1 MIRRILFLL
10 ICLLSISACQEQQQN
25 SVAEV
30 QKNKPAAFS
39 LDGQPLFSASPSPK
53 LMEKYEQH
61 RANYEANPT
70 ADNLIWYGRFIAYQ
84 GKYEEAIDVY
94 TQGIAKFPEDA
105 RIYRHRGHRYISIR
119 QFDEAI
125 RDFQKAS
132 ALIAGK
138 ENEVEPDG
146 MPNAQNIPVSTLHG
160 NIYYHLGLAYYLK
173 HDFPNA
179 LTAYQKCLATS
190 NNPDNV
196 VSATHWLYM
205 ILRRMN
211 QTEAALKVLD
221 KIALEMPVIENQT
234 YHQATLLYKGMMTVD
249 AFLKEQGVEGASNDA
264 LDYGIANWYF
274 YNHNQAKAK
283 ALLERILQRESWS
296 SFGYI
301 AAEKDYL
308 THFSNDE

>member
-1 MIRRILFLL
+1 MRLSILLLL
-10 ICLLSISACQEQQQN
+10 ICLSAVFSCQEQPKDSTTTIQ
-25 SVAEV
+25 SVE
-30 QKNKPAAFS
+30 KPAAYA
-39 LDGQPLFSASPSPK
+39 LDGKPLFSPSPSVK

-61 RANYEANPT
+61 LANYKNNPT
-70 ADNLIWYGRFIAYQ
+70 ADNLIWYGRFVAYQ
-84 GKYEEAIDVY
+84 GKYEEAIAIFSE
-94 TQGIAKFPEDA
+94 GIQQFPEDA

-119 QFDEAI
+119 KFDEAI
-125 RDFQKAS
+125 KDFEKAS
-132 ALIAGK
+132 QLIAGK

-173 HDFPNA
+173 HDFPKA
-179 LTAYQKCLATS
+179 LAAYQKCLATS
-190 NNPDNV
+190 NNADNV

-211 QTEAALKVLD
+211 QTEAALKVLE
-221 KIALEMPVIENQT
+221 KIEIEMPVIENQT
-234 YHQATLLYKGMMTVD
+234 YHQATLLYKGITKVENL
-249 AFLKEQGVEGASNDA
+249 LKGAGEESASNDA

-274 YNHNQAKAK
+274 YNGDKAKAK
-283 ALLERILQRESWS
+283 ELLERILQRKSWS

-308 THFSNDE
+308 THF